1 MDNTTTSSSSIT
13 NVFKSNSLISN
24 IVFLLIVFFV
34 FVLVLQ
40 IATSLLSYLFNH
52 FRNHPKLIDGMVD
65 ASQTLIIPTSPDVTG
80 AKVIPRSKNETDG
93 IEFTWSLWVFINDL
107 GKQDN
112 KYRHIFHKGNVN
124 LADSG
129 LNFPNN
135 APGMYLSPNKNEFTI
150 IMNTFENINEE
161 IKVTDVPMNKWVNVI
176 IRCNNKTLDVYV
188 NGIITKSVQLSSVP
202 KQNIGDVYVGL
213 DGGFNGYI
221 SNLWYWGYSL
231 NASQILHLVNS
242 GPNTK
247 MKTSSMSLK
256 NPNYLSMRWYW
267 TENSQ

>member
-1 MDNTTTSSSSIT
+1 
-13 NVFKSNSLISN
+13 
-24 IVFLLIVFFV
+24 
-34 FVLVLQ
+34 
-40 IATSLLSYLFNH
+40 
-52 FRNHPKLIDGMVD
+52 
-65 ASQTLIIPTSPDVTG
+65 
-80 AKVIPRSKNETDG
+80 
-93 IEFTWSLWVFINDL
+93 LWVFINDL

-112 KYRHIFHKGNVN
+112 KYKHIFHKGNVN

-150 IMNTFENINEE
+150 IMNTFDNINEE

-176 IRCNNKTLDVYV
+176 IRCNNKTLDIFT
-188 NGIITKSVQLSSVP
+188 NGIITKSVQLSNVP

-213 DGGFNGYI
+213 EGGFDGYI

-247 MKTSSMSLK
+247 MKSSNMTLK

-267 TENSQ
+267 AE

>member
-1 MDNTTTSSSSIT
+1 M
-13 NVFKSNSLISN
+13 
-24 IVFLLIVFFV
+24 
-34 FVLVLQ
+34 
-40 IATSLLSYLFNH
+40 SYLFDH

-65 ASQTLIIPTSPDVTG
+65 ATQTVIIPTSPGVAG
-80 AKVIPRSKNETDG
+80 AKVIPRSKNERDG

-176 IRCNNKTLDVYV
+176 IRCNNRTLDVYI
-188 NGIITKSVQLSSVP
+188 NGIITKSVLLSSVP

-247 MKTSSMSLK
+247 MKSSNMTLK

-267 TENSQ
+267 TGNQGQSSP